1 MGGSSHLNFTAG
13 SLIVGAGV
21 HSYYRHGSFGMLGTG
36 ILCGGAV
43 IYGGVLIQKG
53 DDYMGHSIAG
63 LSGGFLCLLSARGE
77 FFGGGLWRSFWTSKR
92 YMPLAPAL
100 RAIAPIFTL
109 GAVTLLY
116 NGKKAKEWA
125 PE

>member
-13 SLIVGAGV
+13 GLIVGAGV

-63 LSGGFLCLLSARGE
+63 LSGGFLSLLSTRGAL
-77 FFGGGLWRSFWTSKR
+77 FGGAFLTSKR

-100 RAIAPIFTL
+100 RAIAPSFTL

>member
-13 SLIVGAGV
+13 GLIVGAGV
-21 HSYYRHGSFGMLGTG
+21 HSYYRHGWFGMLGTG

-63 LSGGFLCLLSARGE
+63 LSGGFLSLLLARGLLH
-77 FFGGGLWRSFWTSKR
+77 GQALRADHSGKR
-92 YMPLAPAL
+92 YVPLAPPL

-125 PE
+125 PEA

>member
-13 SLIVGAGV
+13 GLIVGAGV

-63 LSGGFLCLLSARGE
+63 VSGGFVCLLLARGLN
-77 FFGGGLWRSFWTSKR
+77 FLPDHSGKR
-92 YMPLAPAL
+92 YVPLAPPL

>member
-13 SLIVGAGV
+13 GLLVGAGV

-63 LSGGFLCLLSARGE
+63 LSGGFLCLLLARGLL
-77 FFGGGLWRSFWTSKR
+77 FGGSLPDTSSKR
-92 YMPLAPAL
+92 YMPLAPTL